1 MLGVVKEYCQKYGWE
16 YDSHRIDEDV
26 FEIVVSQW
34 DESTLTDDYREST
47 KKFGKKFAKES
58 STDDMEKEFTYK
70 GISITRYDYE
80 SLPSPMAASKFSD
93 EQMQEIAKDI
103 YFELVN
109 RGWDEKEIQK
119 YVNNVDDYELPDAE
133 MRVADKIRSD
143 WWEAMEDVARYHGM
157 EYYEDMDDEALVNE
171 SDDGSAWF
179 DTRGDLLKSLPGAC
193 IMACAGQGRVDDDVD
208 FWTRELGFDVGFPV
222 EKAAKYLQ
230 EYGAW
235 EDLDLLVD
243 ITKTADRKKM
253 SEWFRTNGNDED
265 LSKLMLD
272 PAGFA
277 TKVLAHRV
285 LWIFCNDLKE
295 LAYEMMDDETSLVSD
310 WGDPSTWGDDEWERF
325 QKEYSYCSL
334 NN

>member
-1 MLGVVKEYCQKYGWE
+1 MKKLNITKEHFEKSNYFNKKYGKLE
-16 YDSHRIDEDV
+16 Y
-26 FEIVVSQW
+26 VS
-34 DESTLTDDYREST
+34 ESGKLFKTDKGKVLMFKEST

-119 YVNNVDDYELPDAE
+119 YANNVDDYELPDAE

-157 EYYEDMDDEALVNE
+157 EYYEDMDDEALMNE

-179 DTRGDLLKSLPGAC
+179 DERGELLKPLPGAC
-193 IMACAGQGRVDDDVD
+193 IMACSGQGRVDDEVAYWVNALKFDLGLP
-208 FWTRELGFDVGFPV
+208 RERAINFLS
-222 EKAAKYLQ
+222 

-235 EDLDLLVD
+235 ELD
-243 ITKTADRKKM
+243 
-253 SEWFRTNGNDED
+253 E
-265 LSKLMLD
+265 LD
-272 PAGFA
+272 GMDDFN
-277 TKVLAHRV
+277 LAEKV
-285 LWIFCNDLKE
+285 LWIFCGNIKE
-295 LAYEMMDDETSLVSD
+295 DAY
-310 WGDPSTWGDDEWERF
+310 
-325 QKEYSYCSL
+325 
-334 NN
+334 

>member
-1 MLGVVKEYCQKYGWE
+1 MKKLNTTKKHYMESKYFQKKYGKLK
-16 YDSHRIDEDV
+16 
-26 FEIVVSQW
+26 FVS
-34 DESTLTDDYREST
+34 ESGKLFRTDKGRVIM
-47 KKFGKKFAKES
+47 FKES
-58 STDDMEKEFTYK
+58 SGDDREFTYK
-70 GISITRYDYE
+70 GVTITRYDYE

-93 EQMQEIAKDI
+93 EKMQEIAKDI

-133 MRVADKIRSD
+133 MRIADKIRSD

-179 DTRGDLLKSLPGAC
+179 DERGDMLKTLPGAC
-193 IMACAGQGRVDDDVD
+193 IMACSGQGRVDDDVD
-208 FWTRELGFDVGFPV
+208 YWTRELGFDVDFPV
-222 EKAAKYLQ
+222 DRAVKYLE

-235 EDLDLLVD
+235 DDLDLLAD

-253 SEWFRTNGNDED
+253 SEWFRTNGDDED